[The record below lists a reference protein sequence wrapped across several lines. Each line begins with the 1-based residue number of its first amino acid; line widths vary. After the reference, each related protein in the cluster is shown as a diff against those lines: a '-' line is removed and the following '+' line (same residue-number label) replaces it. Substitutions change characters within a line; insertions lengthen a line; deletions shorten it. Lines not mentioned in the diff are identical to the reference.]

1 MPKQKED
8 VVVEEEEEEDEEFV
22 VERVVDMRV
31 RNGKKEYL
39 LKWKNYPE

>member
-1 MPKQKED
+1 MPKQKDD
-8 VVVEEEEEEDEEFV
+8 VVVEEEEEEEEEFV